1 MSSASTLL
9 ELQNID
15 LELMRNQEL
24 LQSLPEITELARKR
38 KTYLKLKSSS
48 TKLLAQRK
56 DIENDLEELDEQKRT
71 CDTDVEQARREI
83 DMSDYKQVQQL
94 EIDLSSIAKRLDKIE
109 FDYKA
114 KQELLDK
121 ATAAEEDL
129 KARTQQLEEA
139 IVSETKSARA
149 HAAELQTK
157 NDSLA
162 KKRTHMLETL
172 PAPVAKRYT
181 DASAKFNGLAV
192 EQLNGNIP
200 SVCRTSLQ
208 ASSMNDL
215 KYAGEIAECPYCHR
229 LLVVG
234 PEEE

>member
-9 ELQNID
+9 ELQDIE
-15 LELMRNQEL
+15 LELMRNREL
-24 LQSLPEITELARKR
+24 LQSLPEIAELARKR

-56 DIENDLEELDEQKRT
+56 DIENDLEELEEKKRA
-71 CDTDVEQARREI
+71 CDGDVEQARREI

-109 FDYKA
+109 FDRNA
-114 KQELLDK
+114 KQELLAK

-129 KARTQQLEEA
+129 KSRTQQLEEA
-139 IVSETKSARA
+139 IVKETKSARA
-149 HAAELQTK
+149 HAAELQNKIDALT
-157 NDSLA
+157 
-162 KKRTHMLETL
+162 KKRDHMLETL
-172 PAPVAKRYT
+172 PASIATRYT
-181 DASAKFNGLAV
+181 GASAKFNGLAV
-192 EQLNGNIP
+192 EQLNGNVP

-215 KYAGEIAECPYCHR
+215 KYAGDVTECPYCHR
-229 LLVVG
+229 LLVIA